1 MAVRSCQ
8 VSRGTGKVFEGDF
21 RKAVHDRSAM
31 VCSVG
36 CGGIKGDRACGRL
49 NGATAYRFCRFV
61 RRSEMGNYP
70 LRMGNRRY
78 IPYRSAKWRRL
89 RRLPQSISLA
99 AWRPPNFPTEH
110 SRKSDMLT
118 FTPQRRSPLKSGK
131 NAKTRRNALPQ
142 RTTSRL
148 VLTRSRPVKVGKEVS
163 HALRLACVVGRGMCW
178 LGVES
183 ERRKACRTRG
193 WAGAEPFQ

>member
-1 MAVRSCQ
+1 MAVRSRQ
-8 VSRGTGKVFEGDF
+8 VSRGTGKVFQGDF
-21 RKAVHDRSAM
+21 GKRFTIARRWCAALGTGGLKAIGHVD
-31 VCSVG
+31 VL
-36 CGGIKGDRACGRL
+36 K
-49 NGATAYRFCRFV
+49 GATAYRFCRFV

-99 AWRPPNFPTEH
+99 AWRPPNFPTED

-163 HALRLACVVGRGMCW
+163 HALCLACVVGRGMCW